1 LPNIEDVGDDEFYR
15 FVGGKVRSARI
26 AAGISQTLLA
36 SRVGLTR
43 SSITNIEA
51 ARQRVPLY
59 HFVLISRALNREISE
74 LLPESPEFQD
84 SGISPVIEE
93 KLADSPETMRNFVHG
108 AVARLRHEPE
118 TEKANGHRIWT

>member
-1 LPNIEDVGDDEFYR
+1 VPDVGDEEFYR
-15 FVGGKVRSARI
+15 FVGSKVRSARI

-74 LLPESPEFQD
+74 LLPENSQLWDP
-84 SGISPVIEE
+84 GISSAIEE
-93 KLADSPETMRNFVHG
+93 ELADSPETIRNFVHG
-108 AVARLRHEPE
+108 AVARLRDEPE
-118 TEKANGHRIWT
+118 TEKR